1 MRVACLSV
9 LLLLAGLVRA
19 DDLDNP
25 CPGHGYF
32 SCEAVEISE
41 LAAVHNSGRGA
52 ILAPDRS
59 RKLVVRHPKKPEYP
73 YETRVSVVVGS
84 KAFATD
90 IGYLL
95 NAEVLWAPDSSAF
108 TVTYSDGGA
117 VGDYLVELHYVDQ
130 SGLRKVDPTKMV
142 KRDFMARPLACGGP
156 REEPNLAVVR
166 WGDDSKSLYIAAE
179 VQPHSVCDSMGTFRL
194 YKVSLSRGRILASW
208 GQLEAKREFWKSLG
222 VELRNAEDDCIRD
235 PVSCYVPYNHPECF
249 PADEKARA
257 KMPSYCSKVLE
268 PLDSAE

>member
-19 DDLDNP
+19 DDLHNP

-32 SCEAVEISE
+32 SCEAVEISD
-41 LAAVHNSGRGA
+41 LAGLHNGSSPGV
-52 ILAPDRS
+52 ISSPDGS
-59 RKLVVRHPKKPEYP
+59 RKLVVRRPKKPEYP
-73 YETRVSVVVGS
+73 YESRVSVAVGDQTFS
-84 KAFATD
+84 TY

-95 NAEVLWAPDSSAF
+95 NAEALWAPDSSAF

-117 VGDYLVELHYVDQ
+117 VGDYLVELHYVGR
-130 SGLRKVDPTKMV
+130 SGLRNIDPTKIV
-142 KRDFMARPLACGGP
+142 KRDFMARPLACGGS

-194 YKVSLSRGRILASW
+194 YKVSLPRGRILASW
-208 GQLEAKREFWKSLG
+208 GQLEAKRKFWKSLG
-222 VELRNAEDDCIRD
+222 VELRNAEDDYIRD

-249 PADEKARA
+249 PVDEKPGA
-257 KMPSYCSKVLE
+257 KMPS
-268 PLDSAE
+268 